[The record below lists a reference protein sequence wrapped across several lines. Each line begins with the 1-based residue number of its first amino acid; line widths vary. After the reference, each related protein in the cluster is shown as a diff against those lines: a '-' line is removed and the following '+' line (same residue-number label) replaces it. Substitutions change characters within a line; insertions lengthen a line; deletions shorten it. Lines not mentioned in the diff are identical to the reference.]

1 MTNTI
6 VSNNMEYEYL
16 ETKNKTSND
25 LKQDDINNCNDHQSQ
40 VDENNEERDFDTLIL
55 QHFTP
60 FSGKQAVNQWLD
72 ETEGKFNHL
81 KISRHLRF
89 EAISLLVEGNAKRL
103 YIKNRNE
110 IRSFDDFYEFLLSHF
125 DTNNSITSQVQPCTT
140 STSNFSY
147 QQPSGRLESNTDSGR
162 KSMNTSDA
170 THFTHQPPALRST
183 AIVDF
188 GATNIIGETLDNKS
202 TKVITNSS
210 VSILDQTTNDLRK
223 AIVEDLIKNP
233 KVFKGGKDDVNK
245 WIEDIEHLL
254 NLAHVPEPSRLDLI
268 SYSLRSDAL
277 QWFKNNKN
285 LFTSWSIFITEI
297 KRAFTS
303 SFHEELAF
311 KKLES
316 YNQGEN
322 QSIRNFFNEVLKL
335 CREADPTMSEAT
347 KLKNL
352 LNKTKPTVQ
361 FEVRKKKPT
370 TTAEFLEYAKD
381 VEELFQLSSI
391 TIGNNN
397 SNPSISKETQ
407 SPTPTTIITS
417 RNKYYN
423 STSSNRLTPQFSN
436 YFQNPTFTN
445 RSNRNNSQSSTTSP
459 SLRSPQSFQSQ
470 SRTTTQQPSLIK
482 YNSSFNNNGGRT
494 QSQAYQSNSSSNNR
508 TRQRAANI
516 ILSSDTPSNT
526 EFEQEPFPSISC
538 TQCNQY
544 GHEASSCQNF

>member
-1 MTNTI
+1 
-6 VSNNMEYEYL
+6 
-16 ETKNKTSND
+16 
-25 LKQDDINNCNDHQSQ
+25 
-40 VDENNEERDFDTLIL
+40 
-55 QHFTP
+55 
-60 FSGKQAVNQWLD
+60 
-72 ETEGKFNHL
+72 
-81 KISRHLRF
+81 
-89 EAISLLVEGNAKRL
+89 
-103 YIKNRNE
+103 
-110 IRSFDDFYEFLLSHF
+110 
-125 DTNNSITSQVQPCTT
+125 
-140 STSNFSY
+140 
-147 QQPSGRLESNTDSGR
+147 
-162 KSMNTSDA
+162 MNTSDA

-322 QSIRNFFNEVLKL
+322 QYIRNFFNEVLKL

-361 FEVRKKKPT
+361 FEVRRKKPT

-391 TIGNNN
+391 AINNNN

-407 SPTPTTIITS
+407 SSTQRTIITS
-417 RNKYYN
+417 GNKYYN

-470 SRTTTQQPSLIK
+470 SRTTTQ
-482 YNSSFNNNGGRT
+482 
-494 QSQAYQSNSSSNNR
+494 
-508 TRQRAANI
+508 
-516 ILSSDTPSNT
+516 
-526 EFEQEPFPSISC
+526 
-538 TQCNQY
+538 
-544 GHEASSCQNF
+544 